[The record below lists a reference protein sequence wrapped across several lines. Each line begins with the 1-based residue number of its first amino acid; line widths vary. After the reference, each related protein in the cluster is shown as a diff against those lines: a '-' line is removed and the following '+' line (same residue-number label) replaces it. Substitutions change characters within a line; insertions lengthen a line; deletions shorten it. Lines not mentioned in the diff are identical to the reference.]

1 MKLIS
6 LSLREWR
13 SFESCDLEFPDGLIG
28 VRGANG
34 SGKTTI
40 AEAIGWALFGKMR
53 PGAKVG
59 DLKRQGATAASSVE
73 LVFRLGPTVY
83 RVRRVVSGA
92 ATFWIGDGDDP
103 ESTQTRATNQAI
115 VRELGIGWESFQRTV
130 FARQKDVAALDPSA
144 TKQSRTEH
152 VERLLGLRRYRDASS
167 AAKTR
172 AKDLAS
178 QLQGLREQAPNL
190 ADLREQLKLAQE
202 AAASGDPAVKAA
214 KAHLEQARASETG
227 AEAMVDVE
235 RERAAASTALVA
247 QEVVVRG
254 ALSDTAS
261 DLVQRRASAEKR
273 VVDAARLEI
282 VRASAP
288 ELDAVRQTQEQW
300 KALEACQLDLA
311 ALGEDD
317 GSYDGVAAGSRA
329 ARLTAIRDEMEHL
342 DAAVLPDPA
351 ALDARVKALEASA
364 VLPAAAKASAAA
376 DAIEHERDSAR
387 GHLAALRDRL
397 DSDIAHLGALEESGA
412 NVPCPICLRPYG
424 DDFETIRAQ
433 HEVRLTGLRDEV
445 EVLELRCVE
454 LETERTAAR
463 VLAARAKEAAD
474 VLARTPGLDD
484 LDEARALA
492 ATAGAAIAA
501 RTVTLTALRAERAQ
515 LEVAVTEDVAAERA
529 TAQARARR
537 DAAQARY
544 NTAASAL
551 GVESFDPVTL
561 EAASTA
567 LSDAERLT
575 YERRDLEAS
584 LRATEGL
591 AAEIATL
598 EERHDERADE
608 LDDLTTKITEL
619 AIDPVRLAALKLA
632 HEAAERAVEQ
642 ASEALQEAR
651 LLAQGSDQA
660 VGELRDRVDEATAIH
675 ATIDERAREHR
686 EHSVAAELLAD
697 FRSAQSARAWP
708 NLEQGASVL
717 LSDTTDGRYADV
729 RMSKDYKL
737 EVIDR
742 GERFG
747 LERYSGG
754 EQDLANLCLRLAI
767 ADWVARERDTELGFV
782 VLDEV
787 FGSQDE
793 DRRQRLLDALRSLG
807 ARFHQLMVITHV
819 PDIADRC
826 DHQLVV
832 TLAEPGRSVAE
843 IRSS

>member
-130 FARQKDVAALDPSA
+130 FARQKDVAALDPNAS
-144 TKQSRTEH
+144 KQARTEH

-172 AKDLAS
+172 AKELAS
-178 QLQGLREQAPNL
+178 QLEGLREQAPDL
-190 ADLREQLKLAQE
+190 ADLREQLRLAQE

-214 KAHLEQARASETG
+214 HAHLEDARAREIE
-227 AEAMVDVE
+227 AEDLVDVE
-235 RERAAASTALVA
+235 RGRVATSTSLVA
-247 QEVVVRG
+247 QETAVRR
-254 ALSDTAS
+254 ALTDVAS
-261 DLVQRRASAEKR
+261 DLVQRRSSAEKR
-273 VVDAARLEI
+273 AIDAQRHEI
-282 VRASAP
+282 LRASRP
-288 ELDAVRQTQEQW
+288 DLDAVRQKHTHW
-300 KALEACQLDLA
+300 KALEACHLDRVE
-311 ALGEDD
+311 LGEDE
-317 GSYDGVAAGSRA
+317 GSYDSDAAGSRA
-329 ARLTAIRDEMEHL
+329 ARLTAIRDELEHL
-342 DAAVLPDPA
+342 DGTVLPDPA
-351 ALDARVKALEASA
+351 GLDARVEALEAA
-364 VLPAAAKASAAA
+364 IGLPTAAQAAA
-376 DAIEHERDSAR
+376 DADAIERERDR
-387 GHLAALRDRL
+387 DRDRLAALRDRL
-397 DSDIAHLGALEESGA
+397 DSDIAHLEALDESGA
-412 NVPCPICLRPYG
+412 DVPCPICLRPYG

-433 HEVRLTGLRDEV
+433 HETRLTALRGEV
-445 EVLELRCVE
+445 EALERRCAE

-463 VLAARAKEAAD
+463 VLAAQAKEASD
-474 VLARTPGLDD
+474 LLARTPGLED

-492 ATAGAAIAA
+492 ATAGPAIAA
-501 RTVTLTALRAERAQ
+501 RTATLTALRAERAE
-515 LEVAVTEDVAAERA
+515 LEAAVAEDVAAERA
-529 TAQARARR
+529 TAQARASR
-537 DAAQARY
+537 DAARARF
-544 NTAASAL
+544 NAAAGAV
-551 GVESFDPVTL
+551 GVEGFDSVTL

-567 LSDAERLT
+567 LSEAERVT
-575 YERRDLEAS
+575 NERRDLEAS

-591 AAEIATL
+591 AAEIAQL
-598 EERHDERADE
+598 DERHDARADE
-608 LDDLTTKITEL
+608 LDDLATRIAVL
-619 AIDPVRLAALKLA
+619 AVDPVRLAALKLA
-632 HEAAERAVEQ
+632 HEAAERAVED
-642 ASEALQEAR
+642 AAEALQEAR
-651 LLAQGSDQA
+651 LNAQGSDQT
-660 VGELRDRVDEATAIH
+660 VGELRDRVEQAAAIH
-675 ATIDERAREHR
+675 ATINERARAHR
-686 EHSVAAELLAD
+686 ENSVAAQLLAD

-729 RMSKDYKL
+729 RLSKDYKL
-737 EVIDR
+737 EVVDR

-819 PDIADRC
+819 PDIADLC

-832 TLAEPGRSVAE
+832 SLAEPGRSVAE
-843 IRSS
+843 IRSA